1 MDDGWV
7 NSIRDIGDNHIMAW
21 NQQDEE
27 RYIKG
32 FADGDDDALDIA
44 FDIIQR
50 GVWNVDKTDRIQPW
64 DLFLELMAVATPEV
78 KAKFID
84 RIKELEDKCYD

>member
-1 MDDGWV
+1 MDDGWFV
-7 NSIRDIGDNHIMAW
+7 CIRDFGGNNIMAW

-27 RYIKG
+27 RFIKG

-44 FDIIQR
+44 YDIIQR

-78 KAKFID
+78 KAKFIE
-84 RIKELEDKCYD
+84 RMKEMEDKVYG

>member
-1 MDDGWV
+1 MDDGRFV
-7 NSIRDIGDNHIMAW
+7 CIRGIGGNHIMAW

-50 GVWNVDKTDRIQPW
+50 GVWNVDKNS
-64 DLFLELMAVATPEV
+64 
-78 KAKFID
+78 
-84 RIKELEDKCYD
+84 DKYGKCILIRLTVSNLGICF

>member
-7 NSIRDIGDNHIMAW
+7 NCIRDIGCTYMSW

-27 RYIKG
+27 RHMKG
-32 FADGDDDALDIA
+32 FADGDDDALTLA
-44 FDIIQR
+44 YSIIER
-50 GVWNVDKTDRIQPW
+50 GMWNEDKTDRIQPW

-78 KAKFID
+78 KLKFMKK
-84 RIKELEDKCYD
+84 IKELEDKCYG